1 MHKKLLLLVAM
12 VFSLVIF
19 APASAQVQPEKF
31 STLVDAARFF
41 PSSSPFYFSI
51 RTDVGYIDALDDVFV
66 AVQERTVGT
75 ALTLP
80 DGLDMLF
87 QELGAEDFQ
96 NAVAPWL
103 GDYAA
108 FGVFPFDSLTDYTYS
123 NDTVEYGLLLKVT
136 NRESATEFV
145 RSLLMSDEN
154 MFTWREE
161 STEDFTGFFAEDS
174 YMKDM
179 VVITD
184 NHLIITNTIKLIPP
198 TPVNGSLLD
207 TYAFEDALNAMPAD
221 AYNFVAYVDMPTIMS
236 YAMASNEYT
245 RFHTRLQSLLFTQMM
260 GPIAMAGKIENGNV
274 LIVDSVFSAG
284 NTIGMERLGMSMPPN
299 LVVNPEFATTIP
311 ADAIFAV
318 HGTSP
323 LQYSEYFRDNLLAM
337 WRYLSASEFNPAYDA
352 KIQEMVAQGYVAFGR
367 VADAIFANLTG
378 MSLENDF
385 ANWMSRDYVWFMRSN
400 PEIDNPNFP
409 IDTAFVFQVTDG
421 AQSLESMRNLVRAL
435 PITLRTLG
443 ARGVS
448 FRETTIEGADALLI
462 NIYGYSMEDKPILE
476 LAISANET
484 VFAIGTVRAVTDSI
498 RGGSTGGFALAQAY
512 ILPNANAVLYDSSVN
527 ALPLAR
533 WGLAQDRNNPNAQL
547 VEAIVNLL
555 GEGVISSATLED
567 GTMIVRAA
575 QILNLGR

>member
-1 MHKKLLLLVAM
+1 MYKKLLLLVAM

-19 APASAQVQPEKF
+19 MPASAQVQPEKF

-41 PSSSPFYFSI
+41 PSSTPFYFSI
-51 RTDVGYIDALDDVFV
+51 RTDVGYIDTLNEVFV
-66 AVQERTVGT
+66 AVQERTIET

-96 NAVAPWL
+96 NSVAPWL

-108 FGVFPFDSLTDYTYS
+108 FGVFPLDLLTDYSYS
-123 NDTVEYGLLLKVT
+123 NDTVEYGLLIKVT
-136 NRESATEFV
+136 NRESATEFM
-145 RSLLMSDEN
+145 RTLLMTDAN

-161 STEDFTGFFAEDS
+161 STEAYTRFEAEED
-174 YMKDM
+174 YYHDM
-179 VVITD
+179 VIITD
-184 NHLIITNTIKLIPP
+184 NHLIVTNTTKLIPP

-221 AYNFVAYVDMPTIMS
+221 AYNFVMYVDIPTLQS
-236 YAMASNEYT
+236 YMMASNDYV
-245 RFHTRLQSLLFTQMM
+245 RFHSRLQSLLFTQMM

-274 LIVDSVFSAG
+274 LILDTVVSSG
-284 NTIGMERLGMSMPPN
+284 NMVGMERLGMNMPPN
-299 LVVNPEFATTIP
+299 IVVNPEFATTIP
-311 ADAIFAV
+311 ADSIFAL

-323 LQYSEYFRDNLLAM
+323 LQYGDYFRDNLLAM
-337 WRYLSASEFNPAYDA
+337 WRYLSASEFNPEYDA

-421 AQSLESMRNLVRAL
+421 AQSVESMRNLVRSL

-443 ARGVS
+443 VRGVS

-462 NIYGYSMEDKPILE
+462 NIHGYSMEDKPVLE

-484 VFAIGTVRAVTDSI
+484 IFAIGTVRAVTDSI

-512 ILPNANAVLYDSSVN
+512 ILPNANAVLYDSSIN

-533 WGLAQDRNNPNAQL
+533 WGLAQDRNNANRQS

-567 GTMIVRAA
+567 GTKIVRTV
-575 QILNLGR
+575 QILNLGQ